1 MRPVKLT
8 LSAFGPYAGV
18 TTLELDRLGRS
29 GLYLITG
36 DTGAGK
42 TTIFDAIAFALYGEA
57 SGAWREPAML
67 RSQYA
72 APDAETW
79 VELVFTYAG
88 KTYTVRRNPEYPRPA
103 KRGSGTVTQPA
114 DAVLTLPDGRVI
126 AKVKEVNAALLE
138 ILGVDRDQFS
148 QTAMIAQGDFQRLL
162 MADTKERQAIFRE
175 LFQTGRYQVLQDRL
189 RAEAAGLE
197 RRCADAKR
205 GLVQYL
211 AGVRC
216 DPEDLLFPEI
226 RRVRA
231 GEMPVD
237 ESTAAI
243 RGLIAADEASQE
255 AVNGG
260 LSELD
265 AALAAIDGALGR
277 AQEKEKA
284 AAALEQARKEQA
296 GAEKRREELTVSL
309 EDARARRKELEAA
322 GRQLAQWEKEREQ
335 AEVRRAELSGLSGA
349 LAGLERSGEQLRR
362 AQEGYQAARTAAQ
375 QARDDYQIKYR
386 AFLDAQAGILAEGLT
401 DGQPC
406 PVCGAVEHPN
416 PARRPASAPTEAQ
429 LKAAEAAQA
438 TAQDRERAAS
448 QTAGQYAGQLV
459 AQREAA
465 AGLVER
471 LLPGC
476 PLEDAKEQA
485 VEELDR
491 LKAAIAERDAL
502 IRSELARLAPKAQAG
517 RPLPRRELTLSALT
531 EALDTALEE
540 ARAALAQQEKR
551 CSALQGQ
558 IGQLERQIAEAPE
571 VDLSAERARREAL
584 AAERDGLNARLREL
598 HARLT
603 ANRESLDNIGRASAE
618 LAGLEKRWG
627 WVKALADTANGTL
640 RGKEKLMLE
649 TYIQT
654 AWFDRV
660 LRRANTRLM
669 VMSGGQYELERRGTA
684 AGLRS
689 QSGLELD
696 VIDHYNGTRRSVRT
710 LSGGESF
717 QASLSL
723 ALGLADA
730 VQSSAGGIRLDAM
743 FVDEGFGSLDEE
755 ALDKAIRALSDLAQ
769 GDRLVG
775 VISHVAEL
783 KDRIDKQIV
792 VTKDRTGGSR
802 ARIIV

>member
-18 TTLELDRLGRS
+18 TALELDRLGRS

-42 TTIFDAIAFALYGEA
+42 TTIFDAISFALYGGA

-79 VELVFTYAG
+79 VELTFTYGG
-88 KTYTVRRNPEYPRPA
+88 KTYTVRRSPEYQRPA
-103 KRGSGTVTQPA
+103 KRGDGTVTQPA
-114 DAVLTLPDGRVI
+114 DAALTLPDGQVI
-126 AKVKEVNAALLE
+126 ARVKEVNAALRD
-138 ILGVDRDQFS
+138 ILGLDKNQFS

-162 MADTKERQAIFRE
+162 MADTRERQAIFRE

-189 RAEAAGLE
+189 KAEAAGLE
-197 RRCADAKR
+197 RRCAEAKR
-205 GLVQYL
+205 GLEQYL

-216 DPEDLLFPEI
+216 DPGGPLSDEAA
-226 RRVRA
+226 RVKE
-231 GEMPVD
+231 GGLPVD
-237 ESTAAI
+237 EGVQVI
-243 RGLIAADEASQE
+243 RQLIAGDEDDQKLT
-255 AVNGG
+255 GG
-260 LSELD
+260 RLRELN
-265 AALAAIDGALGR
+265 AQLAAIDAALGR

-296 GAEKRREELTVSL
+296 GAEKRREELTASL
-309 EDARARRKELEAA
+309 EEARARRKELETA
-322 GRQLAQWEKEREQ
+322 GEKLAQWQREQ
-335 AEVRRAELSGLSGA
+335 EQSAARRQELNGLNDA
-349 LAGLERSGEQLRR
+349 LTGLERSGEQLRR
-362 AQEGYQAARTAAQ
+362 AREGYQAARTAAQ
-375 QARDDYQIKYR
+375 RARDDYQIKYR
-386 AFLDAQAGILAEGLT
+386 AFLDAQAGILAEELA

-406 PVCGAVEHPN
+406 PVCGAVEHPR
-416 PARRPASAPTEAQ
+416 PARRPPSAPTEAQ
-429 LKAAEAAQA
+429 LKAAEGAQA
-438 TAQDRERAAS
+438 RAQKEEQAAS
-448 QTAGQYAGQLV
+448 EAAGRYAGQLA
-459 AQREAA
+459 AQTEAVSK
-465 AGLVER
+465 LLER

-476 PLEDAKEQA
+476 PLENAGEQA
-485 VEELDR
+485 AAELDR

-517 RPLPRRELTLSALT
+517 RPLPRRELTLAALT
-531 EALDTALEE
+531 EALDGALEE
-540 ARAALAQQEKR
+540 AQAALARQEKR

-558 IGQLERQIAEAPE
+558 IEQLERQIAGMPDL
-571 VDLSAERARREAL
+571 DLSDKRARREGL
-584 AAERDGLNARLREL
+584 AAEREELNARLREL

-603 ANRESLDNIGRASAE
+603 ANREALDNVERASGE

-696 VIDHYNGTRRSVRT
+696 VVDHYNGGRRSVRT

-755 ALDKAIRALSDLAQ
+755 ALDKAIRALSDLAR

-783 KDRIDKQIV
+783 KDRIDRQIV

-802 ARIIV
+802 ARIVV